1 MTGTMP
7 KLAKS
12 EQERFSNVFER
23 QIWWIMTS
31 AKLYTLC
38 QRYLCNKKYAVMS
51 AILINSYLLTIYSQI
66 FTYRSINI

>member
-38 QRYLCNKKYAVMS
+38 QRYLCNKKYARNECHTNQ
-51 AILINSYLLTIYSQI
+51 LLFINYL
-66 FTYRSINI
+66 